1 MLHEKVSSEPTFF
14 DMRDSCEGDLRAASF
29 SPPCEVSPRRTSP
42 DLRPRAIH
50 RLGTVSIYESYI
62 AQLNISSSTS
72 HLMWTCLI
80 AHL

>member
-14 DMRDSCEGDLRAASF
+14 DMRDSCEGDLRADVF
-29 SPPCEVSPRRTSP
+29 SVSPRRTSP

-50 RLGTVSIYESYI
+50 RLGTVSMYESYI